1 MARMTRKRF
10 RPSRAIAYLRDEEK
24 KAAEKRAKAMAA
36 DLSESGEKAMAL
48 VRQAVADALENG
60 ESLEEFRKRFDA
72 IAAKTGWDPRGGR
85 NFRARIIY
93 QTNLRV
99 ARQAGRWSQMQEM
112 KAEAPFWQYRHGGSA
127 KPRKEH
133 LEWDG
138 LILHADHPWWQT
150 HYPPNGF
157 GCSCRVVPL
166 DAEGVKRQW
175 KKAGGEGEPPELT
188 PESGGIVFDRGTR
201 GQRENPRLW
210 TPPDPEQ
217 DGIPVEMNGKLV
229 RVPRGID
236 PGWDYVPQLSPE
248 AEEAARKEREAAAA
262 EAETPTAEQAHQPEP
277 RKAPETPAPEPQKPE
292 PEPTPAEPAEE
303 PKDEAKD
310 DTETKRRA
318 LLDAL
323 AADLVHALE
332 ELRDI
337 ARDKERDLRAQ
348 KLAPEALDAALK
360 ELRESL
366 EEAENEAKQAHE
378 KAVQRAFK
386 VEFAEDDD
394 PDGVRAFLVRYLAKA
409 VEWFRKV
416 SFDTALATM
425 GRAAEAKK
433 AVEKITAGEEDFYKE
448 TAKLYPEFK
457 ALNLA
462 DEKDART
469 FNAMKWPVKEAY
481 RKAIKGDESVWTR
494 KQAEAVKAYTTG
506 EYKKFNA
513 AKRNAF
519 YGDALEKNHNHYAQQ
534 AAEATAALEK
544 MRLQENCILTRGVGG
559 LDFLRSHV
567 AMNDI
572 RALNSLLK
580 NGDIVSVVDKINAAI
595 KNKSFS
601 RVFVEPAFMSASGAM
616 TGGFEK
622 KPVVLRIL
630 AHKGTPGVC
639 AVGGISAFKGQN
651 EVLIAPPP
659 KLTIL
664 NVYHTKNEKGEDK
677 LVIIAE
683 LAEDRIGGEEMRH
696 SLPSES
702 QERIR

>member
-1 MARMTRKRF
+1 MARMTRTRF

-36 DLSESGEKAMAL
+36 DLSESGKKAMAL

-60 ESLEEFRKRFDA
+60 ESLEEFRERFDA

-262 EAETPTAEQAHQPEP
+262 EAEAPTAEQAHQPEP
-277 RKAPETPAPEPQKPE
+277 RKAQETPAAQPQKPT
-292 PEPTPAEPAEE
+292 EPTEE
-303 PKDEAKD
+303 PKDAA
-310 DTETKRRA
+310 ETKRRA

-323 AADLVHALE
+323 AADLAHALE

-337 ARDKERDLRAQ
+337 ARDKERDLWAQ
-348 KLAPEALDAALK
+348 NLAPEALDAALK
-360 ELRESL
+360 ELRKRL

-378 KAVQRAFK
+378 KAVQRALK

-462 DEKDART
+462 DEKDDRT
-469 FNAMKWPVKEAY
+469 FNAMKWPAKEAY

-544 MRLQENCILTRGVGG
+544 MRLQENCILTRGVGD
-559 LDFLRSHV
+559 LNFLRSHV
-567 AMNDI
+567 AMEDI
-572 RALNSLLK
+572 KVLNNLLK
-580 NGDIVSVVDKINAAI
+580 RGDIPSVCDKINNAI
-595 KNKSFS
+595 KNKTFLKT
-601 RVFVEPAFMSASGAM
+601 FVEPAFMSASGAL

-622 KPVVLRIL
+622 MPVVLRIL
-630 AHKGTPGVC
+630 ASKGTPGVC

-659 KLTIL
+659 KLTIVK
-664 NVYHTKNEKGEDK
+664 VYHTRNEKGEEK
-677 LVIIAE
+677 LIVIAR
-683 LAEDRIGGEEMRH
+683 LAEDRIGGEKMQRP
-696 SLPSES
+696 LPPEA